1 MSAPLSLQPGK
12 TDAFRYDLEWAI
24 IGKDVLLPMDLRSPC
39 HFEKSSVPAL
49 DPTDVA
55 IIEVLQ
61 EDGRIAISE
70 LGRRIGLSQPATSE
84 RVKRLEERGI
94 ITGYAAKI
102 NPAALGLRMMVVI
115 RLRTTHEHIQS
126 CLKQFSEMPHV
137 MEVLRL
143 TGEDC
148 FILKVFVPSPQELE
162 TIVDA
167 VARHGAV
174 TTSLVLRSEPSK
186 PIGRALIQR

>member
-1 MSAPLSLQPGK
+1 MGNHRKRRPLADGLKVFMS
-12 TDAFRYDLEWAI
+12 FRE
-24 IGKDVLLPMDLRSPC
+24 
-39 HFEKSSVPAL
+39 SSAPAL

-70 LGRRIGLSQPATSE
+70 LGRRVGLSQPATSE

-94 ITGYAAKI
+94 ITGYTAKI
-102 NPAALGLRMMVVI
+102 NPAALGLRMMAVI
-115 RLRTTHEHIQS
+115 RLRTTHEHIQA

-174 TTSLVLRSEPSK
+174 TTSLVLRSEQPK

>member
-1 MSAPLSLQPGK
+1 MPARESSIRE
-12 TDAFRYDLEWAI
+12 TSFRA
-24 IGKDVLLPMDLRSPC
+24 
-39 HFEKSSVPAL
+39 SSTPAL

-55 IIEVLQ
+55 IIEVMQ

-94 ITGYAAKI
+94 ITGYTAKI
-102 NPAALGLRMMVVI
+102 NPAALGLRMMAVI
-115 RLRTTHEHIQS
+115 RLRTTHEHIQA
-126 CLKQFSEMPHV
+126 CLKQFSEMPQIN
-137 MEVLRL
+137 EVLRL

-174 TTSLVLRSEPSK
+174 TTSLVLRSEQPK
-186 PIGRALIQR
+186 PIGRALIQRG